1 MTTAA
6 STKTR
11 TAADIMSRDV
21 VTVSPNDTLQDA
33 LTLLVE
39 NHVTGLPVINQQDR
53 CVAVISMTDILDYER
68 EHAGDSG
75 DGMGRCFDAETGRWE
90 EVGLMDFALERTGQ
104 VAVAEVMSQDL
115 IFVKPNVSIEEV
127 AESMMKAQVHRILV
141 MDDEQFLCGII
152 SSFDFVKMIA
162 EG

>member
-6 STKTR
+6 PKTR

-39 NHVTGLPVINQQDR
+39 NHVTGLPVINNQDR

-68 EHAGDSG
+68 EHANDSE
-75 DGMGRCFDAETGRWE
+75 DGMGRCFDPDTGRWE
-90 EVGLMDFALERTGQ
+90 EIGLMDFALERTGQ
-104 VAVAEVMSQDL
+104 VAVSEIMSGDL
-115 IFVKPNVSIEEV
+115 IFVKPSTPIQDV
-127 AESMMKAQVHRILV
+127 AESMLKSQVHRILV
-141 MDDEQFLCGII
+141 MDEEQFLCGII
-152 SSFDFVKMIA
+152 SSFDFVRLA
-162 EG
+162 SED